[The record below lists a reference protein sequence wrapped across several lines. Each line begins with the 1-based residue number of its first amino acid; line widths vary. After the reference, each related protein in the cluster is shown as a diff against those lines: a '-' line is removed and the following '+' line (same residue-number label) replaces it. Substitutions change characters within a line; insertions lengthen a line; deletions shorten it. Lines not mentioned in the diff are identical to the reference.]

1 MAGCR
6 GNAPAGVWGEA
17 PTEVMK
23 MKFLIA
29 EDDATSALV
38 LKKFLSDFGEVTIAS
53 DGMEALEVFTDTVK
67 NGDSFDLL
75 CLDVMMP
82 KVSGIEVLSV
92 IRKLEEDLG
101 VAEDARLP
109 IIMMT
114 ALSDMDYVDE
124 AFDLGCDGYAAK
136 PVDLDK
142 VEGMMRELGI
152 IE

>member
-1 MAGCR
+1 MI
-6 GNAPAGVWGEA
+6 
-17 PTEVMK
+17 K
-23 MKFLIA
+23 MRFLIA

-38 LKKFLSDFGEVTIAS
+38 LKKFLSGFGEVTVAS

-67 NGDSFDLL
+67 NGDAFDLL

-101 VAEDARLP
+101 VAEEARLP

-152 IE
+152 I